1 MIHTYKI
8 TYENTTESKKST
20 IKGVQIFQYVTIK
33 APTILDALQIFEK
46 SFCWEAVK
54 IQKIN

>member
-1 MIHTYKI
+1 MHTYKI
-8 TYENTTESKKST
+8 TYENKTESKKST
-20 IKGVQIFQYVTIK
+20 IEGIRIFQYVTIK
-33 APTILDALQIFEK
+33 APNIKTALQIFED

>member
-1 MIHTYKI
+1 MATYRI

-33 APTILDALQIFEK
+33 APNILSALQIFE
-46 SFCWEAVK
+46 SEFCWEAVK
-54 IQKIN
+54 IQKIS

>member
-1 MIHTYKI
+1 MHTYKI
-8 TYENTTESKKST
+8 TYENKAESLKSN

-33 APTILDALQIFEK
+33 APNIKTALETFEN

>member
-1 MIHTYKI
+1 MTTYRI
-8 TYENTTESKKST
+8 TYENTIESKKST

-33 APTILDALQIFEK
+33 APNILSALQIFEDK
-46 SFCWEAVK
+46 FCWEAVK